1 MFDKVFS
8 NKCKIDY
15 WHITPIVLLIALA
28 LAIVYAFTRYSQ
40 TEELIYRKTFE
51 SQVFWAQENVENRVA
66 YLRKQIFAEGD
77 TIVKNGLDAK
87 VFKTSASDLLA
98 QYPELNRISW
108 FDARGQWVYA
118 VHLDEHLNK
127 SMMSSSP
134 SPHKITRNNRLT
146 FLKEEGQYQTIAE
159 CVIPISTT
167 RPNGQMMLAGF
178 LQTRTKIN
186 DLFELLLPNEFT
198 QGHLIRLYFDG
209 QLVYSNQS
217 IFSDSVAFNQRMKSQ
232 QRVQMCDSEI
242 LVVVMPLAYQQP
254 QILYWGLLTM
264 LGLIGLAI
272 AALVAGMVE
281 KNQRHQTMC
290 EIKQQYQIRQAFENS
305 LNVGIRIHAPN
316 GHLTYVNEVFT
327 KMVGYDA
334 KEILHQPAH
343 LLPYI
348 PPEDLDNA
356 RFLDLQIPLIAEQ
369 IAQNSTQNCHH
380 ITKFKCKDGQ
390 YMTALVRGVPL
401 FDGQGKPMGWVS
413 SVEDVAEKIRI
424 ENTLKQEFSM
434 RRAIEDTLHVGVRVH
449 DVDGRVLYANPAFY
463 EMVGYGVEEVIG
475 TEFYDAPY
483 YVTDEQEK
491 LKKLLTFC
499 KQHVQD
505 ILLMESS
512 RGYFMPLK
520 FRCQDGSIMDVI
532 MRGGVMFDECGTLSG
547 WVTSIE
553 DVTEQRRLED
563 IKINETKRLE
573 TLQYLIN
580 LGEMASAISHELNQ
594 PLSAISGY
602 AAGLSNYLLNAP
614 TNIDIGK
621 VSEISEK
628 LKNQAER
635 ASKVTRRVQRFVKS
649 KELNLVYVPIGS
661 LLEQTAD
668 LMEFELKQ
676 KHCQLTIHGLEQPWP
691 EVHVDVAMVQH
702 VIINIV
708 RNSMDALME
717 FTPPYK
723 HLDIAITQHSEY
735 LICLAIKDTGP
746 GVPKEII
753 GNIFEPFFTTKKQ
766 GVGIGLNIC
775 RTTIESMGG
784 HIWAKPKEEGGGF
797 YITLPI
803 MT

>member
-1 MFDKVFS
+1 V
-8 NKCKIDY
+8 
-15 WHITPIVLLIALA
+15 
-28 LAIVYAFTRYSQ
+28 
-40 TEELIYRKTFE
+40 
-51 SQVFWAQENVENRVA
+51 
-66 YLRKQIFAEGD
+66 
-77 TIVKNGLDAK
+77 
-87 VFKTSASDLLA
+87 
-98 QYPELNRISW
+98 
-108 FDARGQWVYA
+108 
-118 VHLDEHLNK
+118 
-127 SMMSSSP
+127 
-134 SPHKITRNNRLT
+134 
-146 FLKEEGQYQTIAE
+146 
-159 CVIPISTT
+159 
-167 RPNGQMMLAGF
+167 
-178 LQTRTKIN
+178 
-186 DLFELLLPNEFT
+186 
-198 QGHLIRLYFDG
+198 
-209 QLVYSNQS
+209 
-217 IFSDSVAFNQRMKSQ
+217 
-232 QRVQMCDSEI
+232 
-242 LVVVMPLAYQQP
+242 
-254 QILYWGLLTM
+254 
-264 LGLIGLAI
+264 
-272 AALVAGMVE
+272 
-281 KNQRHQTMC
+281 
-290 EIKQQYQIRQAFENS
+290 
-305 LNVGIRIHAPN
+305 
-316 GHLTYVNEVFT
+316 
-327 KMVGYDA
+327 
-334 KEILHQPAH
+334 
-343 LLPYI
+343 
-348 PPEDLDNA
+348 
-356 RFLDLQIPLIAEQ
+356 
-369 IAQNSTQNCHH
+369 
-380 ITKFKCKDGQ
+380 
-390 YMTALVRGVPL
+390 
-401 FDGQGKPMGWVS
+401 
-413 SVEDVAEKIRI
+413 
-424 ENTLKQEFSM
+424 
-434 RRAIEDTLHVGVRVH
+434 
-449 DVDGRVLYANPAFY
+449 
-463 EMVGYGVEEVIG
+463 
-475 TEFYDAPY
+475 
-483 YVTDEQEK
+483 
-491 LKKLLTFC
+491 
-499 KQHVQD
+499 
-505 ILLMESS
+505 
-512 RGYFMPLK
+512 
-520 FRCQDGSIMDVI
+520 
-532 MRGGVMFDECGTLSG
+532 FDECGTLSG

-723 HLDIAITQHSEY
+723 HIDIAITQHSEY